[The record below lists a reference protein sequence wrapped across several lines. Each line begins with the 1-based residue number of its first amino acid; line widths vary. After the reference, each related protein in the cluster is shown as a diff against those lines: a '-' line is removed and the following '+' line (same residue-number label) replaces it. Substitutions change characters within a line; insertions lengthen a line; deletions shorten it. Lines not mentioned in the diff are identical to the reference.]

1 MANVGM
7 SRGGTNM
14 EKNSYLVGSLRKPD
28 LASIH
33 NLVAYN
39 AKMPIYNRAVGVSI
53 Q

>member
-1 MANVGM
+1 MPDVGI
-7 SRGGTNM
+7 SREGTTM

-28 LASIH
+28 LASFH
-33 NLVAYN
+33 NLATFN